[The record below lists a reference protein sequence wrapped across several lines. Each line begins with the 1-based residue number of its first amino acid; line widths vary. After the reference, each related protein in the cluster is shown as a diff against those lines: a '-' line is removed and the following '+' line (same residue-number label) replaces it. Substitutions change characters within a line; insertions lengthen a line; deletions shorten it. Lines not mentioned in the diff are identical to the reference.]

1 MVIKIMIRFLKILF
15 SYIYSWFVFGIVLV
29 TNVLFIVI
37 LEPPFFLGVLLL
49 PLDLILI
56 ISWGLL
62 QIKSPYFILQLNNIL
77 QRINVDQLNR
87 TLKKCNPEFKQKANN
102 ILKLLGTIT
111 QEFKEKHSLEEIDS
125 LIDNLFLLSENN
137 KTLYQRWQQFGT
149 AEQRA
154 IMQNKINQQINS
166 LNETYQMLQ
175 AFSGNLTLLEANF
188 NEVNSISNKLKYIN
202 QTIQDL
208 IKGE

>member
-1 MVIKIMIRFLKILF
+1 MIRFLKILF

-166 LNETYQMLQ
+166 
-175 AFSGNLTLLEANF
+175 S
-188 NEVNSISNKLKYIN
+188 K
-202 QTIQDL
+202 
-208 IKGE
+208 

>member
-15 SYIYSWFVFGIVLV
+15 SYIYSWFVFGILLL

-62 QIKSPYFILQLNNIL
+62 QIKSPYFTLQLNNIL

-87 TLKKCNPEFKQKANN
+87 TLKKCNPDFKQKANN

-125 LIDNLFLLSENN
+125 LVDNLFLLSENN
-137 KTLYQRWQQFGT
+137 KTLYQRWQQFRT

-154 IMQNKINQQINS
+154 IMQNKIKQQVNS

>member
-15 SYIYSWFVFGIVLV
+15 SYIYSWFVFGILLL

-62 QIKSPYFILQLNNIL
+62 QIKSPYFTLQLNNIL

-87 TLKKCNPEFKQKANN
+87 TLKKCNPDFKQKANN

-125 LIDNLFLLSENN
+125 LVDNLFLLSENN

-154 IMQNKINQQINS
+154 IMQNKIKQQVNS

>member
-1 MVIKIMIRFLKILF
+1 MIRFLKILF
-15 SYIYSWFVFGIVLV
+15 SYIYSWFVFGILLL

-62 QIKSPYFILQLNNIL
+62 QIKSPYFTLQLNNIL

-87 TLKKCNPEFKQKANN
+87 TLKKCNPDFKQKANN

-125 LIDNLFLLSENN
+125 LVDNLFLLSENN

-154 IMQNKINQQINS
+154 IMQNKIKQQVNS